1 MPNPSMPI
9 GSFRRPE
16 LRTAA
21 EIDNR
26 IKQIPWRYS
35 SRIPGA
41 SNVEKY
47 MSLQLASDE
56 PRGTTVVHLKDMLKS
71 NPFRFDLKNLSVKDK
86 SDFYRISKS
95 FNSVDVHK
103 FFRISG
109 YSLIVGISCLIRLI
123 EAREKTIRVLA
134 DLETEVQEILRAREE
149 FALEMVSKYS
159 IGGYKNEQVCYIFGP
174 TSQFE
179 LSELFFEVPSSFAS
193 GSHCTKCEREITNWI
208 SVILGEG
215 PVCGEHK
222 YEISNIG
229 KSLREISDQIIDLV
243 NRKYSLLANGPLSIK
258 SPLVEFR
265 KSRLDYQG
273 GPDLAGGDLYLDQT
287 PFWRPSILR
296 DIQLQDHPSDS
307 WKEYI
312 FGRVLSEYKPQKRIE
327 DFNSED

>member
-56 PRGTTVVHLKDMLKS
+56 HRGTTVAHLKDVLKS
-71 NPFRFDLKNLSVKDK
+71 KPFRFDLNGLSVKDK
-86 SDFYRISKS
+86 SDIYRVSKS

-103 FFRISG
+103 FFRTSG
-109 YSLIVGISCLIRLI
+109 YSLMVGLSCLIRLI
-123 EAREKTIRVLA
+123 EAKEKTIRVLA
-134 DLETEVQEILRAREE
+134 DLETEVQEILKAREE

-159 IGGYKNEQVCYIFGP
+159 IRGYKHEQVCYIFGP

-193 GSHCTKCEREITNWI
+193 GSLCTKCEREITNWI

-222 YEISNIG
+222 YEISNLG

-243 NRKYSLLANGPLSIK
+243 DRKYSLLANGPLSMK

-273 GPDLAGGDLYLDQT
+273 GPNLAGGDLYLDQT
-287 PFWRPSILR
+287 PFWRSSILR
-296 DIQLQDHPSDS
+296 DIQLQDQPSDS

-312 FGRVLSEYKPQKRIE
+312 FGRVLSEYKPQKRSE

>member
-1 MPNPSMPI
+1 MPNPSMPM

-16 LRTAA
+16 LRMAA
-21 EIDNR
+21 EIDYR
-26 IKQIPWRYS
+26 IKQIPLRYS

-41 SNVEKY
+41 TNVEKY
-47 MSLQLASDE
+47 MSLQLACDE
-56 PRGTTVVHLKDMLKS
+56 PRGTTVAHIKDMLRS
-71 NPFRFDLKNLSVKDK
+71 QPFRFDLKNLSVKDK
-86 SDFYRISKS
+86 SDLYRVSKS

-109 YSLIVGISCLIRLI
+109 YSLMVGINCLIRLI
-123 EAREKTIRVLA
+123 DAKDKTIRVLA
-134 DLETEVQEILRAREE
+134 DLDAEVQEILKAREE

-159 IGGYKNEQVCYIFGP
+159 IGGYKHEQVCYIFGP
-174 TSQFE
+174 TNQFE

-215 PVCGEHK
+215 PICGEHK
-222 YEISNIG
+222 YEISILG

-243 NRKYSLLANGPLSIK
+243 DRKYSLLANGPLSIK

-265 KSRLDYQG
+265 KSRLDYLG

-296 DIQLQDHPSDS
+296 DIQLQDQPRDS

-312 FGRVLSEYKPQKRIE
+312 FGRVLSEYKPHRRSE